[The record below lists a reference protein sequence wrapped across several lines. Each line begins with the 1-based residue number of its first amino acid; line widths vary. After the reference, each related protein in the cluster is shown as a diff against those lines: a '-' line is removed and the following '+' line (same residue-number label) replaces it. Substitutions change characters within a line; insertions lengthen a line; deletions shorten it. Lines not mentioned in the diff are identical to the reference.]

1 MRRAA
6 GILMMLYGV
15 ITIVFMVGFLIYF
28 FWGQAT
34 EGSPL
39 LMGLAAIIA
48 AAFIIIGGVFC
59 LKRKYWQLC
68 FASSIVL
75 LVFMILDLLI
85 FVPFNPF
92 WPDLPLWVVYF
103 VVVPLSLPL
112 GILPQTFVCLR
123 RSEWQKDS
131 APTG

>member
-1 MRRAA
+1 MRKAA
-6 GILMMLYGV
+6 GILMIIYSV

-28 FWGQAT
+28 FWGSAP

-39 LMGLAAIIA
+39 VMGLAAIIA
-48 AAFIIIGGVFC
+48 AVYIIRGGVFC
-59 LKRKYWQLC
+59 LKRQSWGIC

-92 WPDLPLWVVYF
+92 WPDLPIGVVYF
-103 VVVPLSLPL
+103 VVVPLSITL
-112 GILPQTFVCLR
+112 GILPQIFVCLR
-123 RSEWQKDS
+123 RSEWQENS
-131 APTG
+131 A